1 MLHFVPPLSVRK
13 VLAWDCYI
21 VTESVWPYIIHY
33 TGTGLTQGAPTLTNQ
48 RLAMAQTDQSQA
60 RAYPSV
66 SIHILNM
73 LIQILKLNLVE
84 NIPACIPGKYPV

>member
-1 MLHFVPPLSVRK
+1 MLHFVPALFVRK

-21 VTESVWPYIIHY
+21 VTESVRPYIIHY
-33 TGTGLTQGAPTLTNQ
+33 TGTGLTQGGLTLTNQ
-48 RLAMAQTDQSQA
+48 RLAMAQIDQSEA

-84 NIPACIPGKYPV
+84 NIPACIPV